1 MSVQHSCLSGWL
13 PIRSPPGHV
22 TAERRVNR
30 MDLTAAIV
38 QAGYTV
44 LA

>member
-1 MSVQHSCLSGWL
+1 
-13 PIRSPPGHV
+13 V

-30 MDLTAAIV
+30 TDLTAAIV

>member
-1 MSVQHSCLSGWL
+1 
-13 PIRSPPGHV
+13 V